1 MPLVSKSE
9 AARLVGVT
17 RQTIHRKIKTGE
29 LSATGSEVDTSELI
43 RVFGAISDGT
53 QPVTPTL
60 QPDSAVQTTLQA
72 RVDGLES
79 QLAVTREQ
87 LADTSKDRDEWREIA
102 KEATSNVK
110 LITNQAAAPNNDNI
124 AIFIAGAFALG
135 LLTTAIY
142 FMVLRN
148 DVTPSDAASLT
159 EPLPEVSYEELIPP
173 PAQVPR
179 EVCSIYNINPFS
191 RFDGDDGE
199 CSIGYIN
206 NKLED
211 RIRLQNKFPDA
222 EHMRVSPAEEL
233 ASRCLND
240 GLLGDEWIAEKCPE
254 AILELADM
262 YDVELHP
269 NELSG
274 KPDLDAYGTAV
285 FRSTLDRLQ
294 NERKAA
300 EQGADVTS
308 LEQLSEDAGI
318 DFSNLVAVPVEETE
332 QGADV
337 TGSVTPELQAD
348 TAGLVTDPE
357 LLKRLRYLRAKKLKT
372 IWTIG
377 MNERPESTISL
388 EQLAED
394 NRIDLGLLQSIDI
407 TDKDIGDYWDSFD
420 P

>member
-53 QPVTPTL
+53 QPVTPMS

-110 LITNQAAAPNNDNI
+110 LITNQGSVPKSNDNMM
-124 AIFIAGAFALG
+124 IFVAVAFVVGIGVA
-135 LLTTAIY
+135 Y
-142 FMVLRN
+142 MMLRN
-148 DVTPSDAASLT
+148 DVTPSDAI
-159 EPLPEVSYEELIPP
+159 PLPAPVEAQSEEPVVSSIVTEAPFDLEQYF
-173 PAQVPR
+173 VPR
-179 EVCSIYNINPFS
+179 TVCSIYNINPFS
-191 RFDGDDGE
+191 KYGDE
-199 CSIGYIN
+199 CAIGAIYA
-206 NKLED
+206 KLGKQTE
-211 RIRLQNKFPDA
+211 LTVA
-222 EHMRVSPAEEL
+222 EALELTSAEAL

-254 AILELADM
+254 AILEVADM

-274 KPDLDAYGTAV
+274 KP
-285 FRSTLDRLQ
+285 
-294 NERKAA
+294 
-300 EQGADVTS
+300 
-308 LEQLSEDAGI
+308 
-318 DFSNLVAVPVEETE
+318 
-332 QGADV
+332 
-337 TGSVTPELQAD
+337 
-348 TAGLVTDPE
+348 TD
-357 LLKRLRYLRAKKLKT
+357 
-372 IWTIG
+372 
-377 MNERPESTISL
+377 N
-388 EQLAED
+388 
-394 NRIDLGLLQSIDI
+394 
-407 TDKDIGDYWDSFD
+407 
-420 P
+420 

>member
-1 MPLVSKSE
+1 MPLVSKTE
-9 AARLVGVT
+9 AAKLAGVT
-17 RQTIHRKIKTGE
+17 RQTIHRKVKSGD
-29 LSATGSEVDTSELI
+29 LSAIGGEIDTSELL
-43 RVFGAISDGT
+43 RVFG
-53 QPVTPTL
+53 TL
-60 QPDSAVQTTLQA
+60 QRPLDIADQDSGNKAWATKPDPAVEVLA
-72 RVDGLES
+72 RVDALES

-110 LITNQAAAPNNDNI
+110 LITNQAAAPKNNDNI

-179 EVCSIYNINPFS
+179 TVCSIYNINPFS
-191 RFDGDDGE
+191 KYNDGE
-199 CSIGYIN
+199 CAIAAIYA
-206 NKLED
+206 KLGKQIE
-211 RIRLQNKFPDA
+211 LT
-222 EHMRVSPAEEL
+222 PAEAL

-240 GLLGDEWIAEKCPE
+240 GLRGDEWIAENCPQ

-300 EQGADVTS
+300 EQGADVT
-308 LEQLSEDAGI
+308 
-318 DFSNLVAVPVEETE
+318 
-332 QGADV
+332 
-337 TGSVTPELQAD
+337 GSVTPELQAE
-348 TAGLVTDPE
+348 TE
-357 LLKRLRYLRAKKLKT
+357 
-372 IWTIG
+372 
-377 MNERPESTISL
+377 
-388 EQLAED
+388 
-394 NRIDLGLLQSIDI
+394 
-407 TDKDIGDYWDSFD
+407 
-420 P
+420 

>member
-17 RQTIHRKIKTGE
+17 RQTIHRKIKAGE

-53 QPVTPTL
+53 QPVTPMS

-110 LITNQAAAPNNDNI
+110 LITNQAAAPKNNDNI

-148 DVTPSDAASLT
+148 DVTPSDAAPLT
-159 EPLPEVSYEELIPP
+159 EPLPEVSYEEFIPP
-173 PAQVPR
+173 PAQVPPTW
-179 EVCSIYNINPFS
+179 CSIYNIEPFS
-191 RFDGDDGE
+191 KYNPI
-199 CSIGYIN
+199 CSSLHYIKF
-206 NKLED
+206 KLED
-211 RIRLQNKFPDA
+211 QVRLQNKFPDA
-222 EHMRVSPAEEL
+222 EHMRITSAEAL

-240 GLLGDEWIAEKCPE
+240 GLLGDEWIAENCPQ

-274 KPDLDAYGTAV
+274 KP
-285 FRSTLDRLQ
+285 
-294 NERKAA
+294 E
-300 EQGADVTS
+300 
-308 LEQLSEDAGI
+308 
-318 DFSNLVAVPVEETE
+318 
-332 QGADV
+332 
-337 TGSVTPELQAD
+337 
-348 TAGLVTDPE
+348 
-357 LLKRLRYLRAKKLKT
+357 
-372 IWTIG
+372 
-377 MNERPESTISL
+377 
-388 EQLAED
+388 
-394 NRIDLGLLQSIDI
+394 
-407 TDKDIGDYWDSFD
+407 
-420 P
+420 

>member
-1 MPLVSKSE
+1 MPLVSKTE
-9 AARLVGVT
+9 AAKLAGVT
-17 RQTIHRKIKTGE
+17 RQTIHRKVKSGD
-29 LSATGSEVDTSELI
+29 LSAIGGEIDTSELL
-43 RVFGAISDGT
+43 RVFG
-53 QPVTPTL
+53 TL
-60 QPDSAVQTTLQA
+60 QRPLDIADQDSGNKAWATKPDPAVEVLA
-72 RVDGLES
+72 RVDALES

-110 LITNQAAAPNNDNI
+110 LITNQGSAPKNNDNI

-148 DVTPSDAASLT
+148 DVTPSDAMPLP
-159 EPLPEVSYEELIPP
+159 EPLPEVSYEEFIPT

-222 EHMRVSPAEEL
+222 EHLRVSPAELL

-274 KPDLDAYGTAV
+274 KP
-285 FRSTLDRLQ
+285 
-294 NERKAA
+294 E
-300 EQGADVTS
+300 
-308 LEQLSEDAGI
+308 
-318 DFSNLVAVPVEETE
+318 
-332 QGADV
+332 
-337 TGSVTPELQAD
+337 
-348 TAGLVTDPE
+348 
-357 LLKRLRYLRAKKLKT
+357 
-372 IWTIG
+372 
-377 MNERPESTISL
+377 
-388 EQLAED
+388 
-394 NRIDLGLLQSIDI
+394 
-407 TDKDIGDYWDSFD
+407 
-420 P
+420 

>member
-17 RQTIHRKIKTGE
+17 RQTIHRKIKAGE

-53 QPVTPTL
+53 QPVTPMS

-110 LITNQAAAPNNDNI
+110 LITNQGSAPKNNDNI

-148 DVTPSDAASLT
+148 DVTPSDAQPEPVVGGIVT
-159 EPLPEVSYEELIPP
+159 EAPFDPEQYF
-173 PAQVPR
+173 VPR
-179 EVCSIYNINPFS
+179 TVCSIYNINPFS
-191 RFDGDDGE
+191 MYNDGE
-199 CSIGYIN
+199 CAIAAIYA
-206 NKLED
+206 KLGKQTE
-211 RIRLQNKFPDA
+211 LTVA
-222 EHMRVSPAEEL
+222 EAL

-254 AILELADM
+254 AIIEVADM

-274 KPDLDAYGTAV
+274 KPDLEAYGTAV
-285 FRSTLDRLQ
+285 FRSTLDKLRA
-294 NERKAA
+294 ERKAA
-300 EQGADVTS
+300 
-308 LEQLSEDAGI
+308 
-318 DFSNLVAVPVEETE
+318 E

-337 TGSVTPELQAD
+337 TGSVTPELQD
-348 TAGLVTDPE
+348 
-357 LLKRLRYLRAKKLKT
+357 
-372 IWTIG
+372 
-377 MNERPESTISL
+377 
-388 EQLAED
+388 D
-394 NRIDLGLLQSIDI
+394 NGSN
-407 TDKDIGDYWDSFD
+407 
-420 P
+420 